1 MKYIIDTEKIRV
13 PKKLLGVAITG
24 VDPDEQIRV
33 TRFDIDRLEELT
45 ESYIF
50 EHFGERIGEAED
62 KASKGEYQRG
72 LEEGKKRSDYAYQRG
87 LSDGREKLLS
97 ALIAFLQMDADTRRE
112 WFGFH
117 DILDLLVYLQSK
129 LIVEK
134 TNASRSDSDRQ
145 CAGCIYEAFDKG
157 TVHPCDYCAK
167 KHSDYQMIF
176 EPYHTI
182 SLEPIERLE
191 KLITSS
197 GDGKEQ

>member
-1 MKYIIDTEKIRV
+1 MKYIIDTEKMNIPER
-13 PKKLLGVAITG
+13 LLGITLTG
-24 VDPDEQIRV
+24 VDPDEQV
-33 TRFDIDRLEELT
+33 QMTRFDIGQLEELT

-50 EHFGERIGEAED
+50 EHFEGQIGETL
-62 KASKGEYQRG
+62 KNEYR
-72 LEEGKKRSDYAYQRG
+72 KG

-97 ALIAFLQMDADTRRE
+97 ALVAFLQMDADTRRE

-197 GDGKEQ
+197 DDGKEQ

>member
-13 PKKLLGVAITG
+13 PKKLLGIAITG
-24 VDPDEQIRV
+24 VDQDEQIRV

-45 ESYIF
+45 ESYIS
-50 EHFGERIGEAED
+50 EHFEGQNGEALKNE
-62 KASKGEYQRG
+62 
-72 LEEGKKRSDYAYQRG
+72 YQRG

-97 ALIAFLQMDADTRRE
+97 ALVAFLQMDADTRRE

-157 TVHPCDYCAK
+157 TVHPCDYCAE
-167 KHSDYQMIF
+167 KHGDNQTIF
-176 EPYHTI
+176 GPCHTI
-182 SLEPIERLE
+182 SL
-191 KLITSS
+191 
-197 GDGKEQ
+197 KEQEQQR